1 MNNDINYLFEIE
13 DKKIEI
19 LNLYYEILKKILKL
33 NIKDDNFDEILMHY
47 FEEISAIFQD
57 LKEYNTI
64 FLTLIKDNRNF
75 IDNLKI
81 QIKKEEEMK
90 QSINSLID
98 DIIQKYTKEGNE
110 IQKIISKLKIQL
122 NNPLS
127 ENNPRFF
134 ETKI

>member
-19 LNLYYEILKKILKL
+19 LNLYYEILKKILKI

-47 FEEISAIFQD
+47 LEEISAIFQD

-127 ENNPRFF
+127 ENNSRFF
-134 ETKI
+134 EKKI

>member
-1 MNNDINYLFEIE
+1 MNNNIGYLLEIE

-19 LNLYYEILKKILKL
+19 LNLYYEILNKILKI
-33 NIKDDNFDEILMHY
+33 NIKDDNFDQILIHY
-47 FEEISAIFQD
+47 LEEISAIFQD

-75 IDNLKI
+75 IDNLYI

-90 QSINSLID
+90 QSINLLIV

-134 ETKI
+134 EKKI